1 MKIMLDHLLGSLNK
15 VENFLWIEAKK
26 GTSWVLWSTL
36 VSGLRRLRQEVF
48 ELGANLDF
56 IIGPPQ

>member
-1 MKIMLDHLLGSLNK
+1 MK